1 MGANEEPCPM
11 SLLQREFDHSA
22 QIKRTQETARRERK
36 ELITHGASHSAAWP
50 PERVERLKSLFG
62 AGLSC
67 SRIAN
72 EIGVTRNA
80 VIGKVN
86 RLGLS
91 RPKGLPARKSDGG
104 ERKLPP
110 WRLKVISQHQLLARL
125 PRAPLPRLEDIAI
138 FDGRGCSLL
147 ELSVGKCRWPINEPG
162 EDNFC
167 FCGNAQL
174 AGFPYCVGHAR
185 IAYKSPGRLRP
196 IGP

>member
-11 SLLQREFDHSA
+11 PLLQREFDRST
-22 QIKRTQETARRERK
+22 QIRRTQETARRERK
-36 ELITHGASHSAAWP
+36 EPITHGATRSATWP
-50 PERVERLKSLFG
+50 PERVEQLKSLFA

-91 RPKGLPARKSDGG
+91 RPKGLPARKADG
-104 ERKLPP
+104 EAKRPP
-110 WRLKVISQHQLLARL
+110 WRLKLISQHQLLARL

-147 ELSVGKCRWPINEPG
+147 ELSPGKCRWPIHEPG
-162 EDNFC
+162 EENFC

-196 IGP
+196 VGP